1 MSMLL
6 LPVMAVVVLM
16 VGNNQKWGYVVAGS
30 VSSSLLFFFVTNF
43 GVWREGSMYPHTLGG
58 LMSAY
63 EMGLPFLRNT
73 FIGDLVYTHLFFY
86 GFQAIGVF
94 VQSLQSTSHKAM
106 SPAPRNE

>member
-1 MSMLL
+1 
-6 LPVMAVVVLM
+6 
-16 VGNNQKWGYVVAGS
+16 
-30 VSSSLLFFFVTNF
+30 
-43 GVWREGSMYPHTLGG
+43 
-58 LMSAY
+58 
-63 EMGLPFLRNT
+63 LPFLRNT